1 MSKYEFNRYTNCDT
15 ELEDLTYFYEYV
27 IGIIK
32 LINQD
37 DSPSGGLRDE
47 DDDMKYVYVNNA
59 VSKLTYAECDMLICE
74 IGLRNAFYLFDNSG
88 YDDNNISIGLFKN
101 IKGIRM
107 VLFGIIMYCIDE
119 VDEE

>member
-1 MSKYEFNRYTNCDT
+1 
-15 ELEDLTYFYEYV
+15 
-27 IGIIK
+27 
-32 LINQD
+32 
-37 DSPSGGLRDE
+37 
-47 DDDMKYVYVNNA
+47 
-59 VSKLTYAECDMLICE
+59 MLICE